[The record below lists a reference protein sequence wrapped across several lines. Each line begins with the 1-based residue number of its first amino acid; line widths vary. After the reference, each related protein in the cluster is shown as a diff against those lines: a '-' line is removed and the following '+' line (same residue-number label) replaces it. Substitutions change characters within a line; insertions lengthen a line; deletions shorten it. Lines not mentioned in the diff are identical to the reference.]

1 MLPLGLTTAERAA
14 FEATLRTSYE
24 RRIEIL
30 ILDME
35 QNTLATITHRL
46 LDGQVVV
53 DADADVTRSASLTL
67 LDPNHTLNFDTDSP
81 DDGALFLDRM
91 IRIHYCVHVP
101 ALSRWVEVAVFTG
114 PVTSL
119 SRDGAQ
125 LQVEAQGKESIA
137 RQAVWNPYT
146 QPKGAVVVNV
156 IKDLMKRRAG
166 ENRFD
171 LPTGTARLS
180 KAVTLPREA
189 IVWDEAK
196 KLASSRGLWYD
207 GRGWLRMQNP
217 SASPVFSFKAGDGG
231 LVLTRPQVSFSADD
245 MKNVVSVT
253 GGVPKGAKSA
263 VRAVAHAPSTH
274 PLNHGRLGR
283 NGVPRYLVEFVEDD
297 TLTTAAQAQARADAI
312 LAPLLL
318 ETVQVQFD
326 AMPVPHLEPH
336 DVVSLRTDEFS
347 TDFRVRQFTIPLV
360 SGSPMPVGY
369 YRKLTPNRRKSR
381 KR

>member
-1 MLPLGLTTAERAA
+1 MLPLGLTSSERAA
-14 FEATLRTSYE
+14 FEAALRTSYE

-35 QNTLATITHRL
+35 QNTLATVTHRL

-53 DADADVTRSASLTL
+53 DADAEVTRSASLTL

-91 IRIHYCVHVP
+91 IRIHYCVQVP
-101 ALSRWVEVAVFTG
+101 ALNRWIEVPVFTG

-125 LQVEAQGKESIA
+125 LQIEAQGKESLA

-146 QPKGAVVVNV
+146 KPKGAIVVDVV
-156 IKDLMKRRAG
+156 KDLMKRRAG

-171 LPTGTARLS
+171 LPTGTVRLT
-180 KAVTLPREA
+180 KAVTLPRDA

-196 KLASSRGLWYD
+196 KLSGYRGLWYD
-207 GRGWLRMQNP
+207 GRGWLRMQD
-217 SASPVFSFKAGDGG
+217 SSSSPVFTFKAGDGG
-231 LVLTRPQVSFSADD
+231 LVLTRPQISFSTEDV
-245 MKNVVSVT
+245 KNVVEVT
-253 GGVPKGAKSA
+253 GAVPKGAKSA
-263 VRAVAHAPSTH
+263 VRGVASAPSTH
-274 PLNHGRLGR
+274 PLNHIRLGR
-283 NGVPRYLVEFVEDD
+283 SGVPRYLVEFVQDD
-297 TLTTAAQAQARADAI
+297 TVTTAAEARSRAEKI

-326 AMPVPHLEPH
+326 SMPVPHLEPH

-347 TDFRVRQFTIPLV
+347 TNFRLKQFTIPLT

-369 YRKLTPNRRKSR
+369 YRKLTPKRRKTS

>member
-1 MLPLGLTTAERAA
+1 MLPLGLSTSERAA

-24 RRIEIL
+24 RRVEVL
-30 ILDME
+30 ILDMA

-67 LDPNHTLNFDTDSP
+67 LDPTHSLNFDTESP

-91 IRIHYCVHVP
+91 IRVNYCVYVP
-101 ALSRWVEVAVFTG
+101 ALARWVEVPVFTG

-119 SRDGAQ
+119 ERDGAHVQ
-125 LQVEAQGKESIA
+125 IEAQGKESIA

-146 QPKGAVVVNV
+146 KPKGAVVVDV
-156 IKDLMKRRAG
+156 IKDLMQRRAG

-171 LPTGTARLS
+171 LPTGTARLT
-180 KAVTLPREA
+180 KPVTLPREA

-196 KLASSRGLWYD
+196 KLASYRGLWYD
-207 GRGWLRMQNP
+207 GRGWLRMQDP
-217 SASPVFSFKAGDGG
+217 SASPVFTFKTGDGG
-231 LVLTRPQVSFSADD
+231 LVLTRPQVSFSAED

-253 GGVPKGAKSA
+253 GGIPKGSKTA
-263 VRAVAHAPSTH
+263 VRAVAHASTTH

-283 NGVPRYLVEFVEDD
+283 NGVPRYMVEFVEDD
-297 TLTTAAQAQARADAI
+297 TLTTTAQAQARADAI

-326 AMPVPHLEPH
+326 SMPVPHLEPH
-336 DVVSLRTDEFS
+336 DVVSLRTDDFS
-347 TDFRVRQFTIPLV
+347 ANFRLRQFTIPLV
-360 SGSPMPVGY
+360 TGSPMPVGY
-369 YRKLTPNRRKSR
+369 VRKLTPKRRSR
-381 KR
+381 TR